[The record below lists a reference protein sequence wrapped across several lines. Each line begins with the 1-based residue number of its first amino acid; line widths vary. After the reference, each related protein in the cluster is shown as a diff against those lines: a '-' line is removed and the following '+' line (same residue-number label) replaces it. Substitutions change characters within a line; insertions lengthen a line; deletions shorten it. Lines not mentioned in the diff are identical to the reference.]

1 MMAIIISPEAVWS
14 VPNADDD
21 SRIPWTSFLQASDFL
36 GYFLAP
42 WRFVMF
48 RQCFTWTKENVLF
61 GQASTQYEPVPNV
74 NRELFGGDVR
84 VVGQKGSY

>member
-1 MMAIIISPEAVWS
+1 
-14 VPNADDD
+14 
-21 SRIPWTSFLQASDFL
+21 
-36 GYFLAP
+36 
-42 WRFVMF
+42 MF